1 MLLNLKSLDLKKFG
15 PGLLLAATAIGV
27 SHIVQSVQAGGIY
40 GPILI
45 LAIIFSHLVKYP
57 FFLTS
62 AKYSAN
68 KHKSLLTAYFE
79 LHPSFLLLFLVLT
92 FISMFSLQAV
102 VTLITAAV
110 IQNIFHFDITIGIL
124 SSILIII
131 CATILFI
138 GRYDFLDK
146 LIKPIILILF
156 LATIIALIYSFTGSN
171 DQDSIVEK
179 PAFSFFSKT
188 DFLFLIAF
196 IGWMPCPLD
205 CVVWNSLWNKRKQ
218 ETSNNSYDLNTI
230 KLDFK
235 IGYFTACILAI
246 LFLLLGYFIFYKNNI
261 TLDSS
266 AVPFIGKFL
275 GIYTSQFGQIAF
287 YVIAVAALLTMFSTT
302 ITCLDAYPRV
312 ISKSFNI
319 FSREFRKKE
328 INESN
333 FYNYF
338 LLFTTIGTI
347 FVLLFLLTNMRQ
359 IIMVATLISF
369 ISTAILVIIHHK
381 INIKLS
387 DEFTNVRMSRFEKN
401 YSILCIL
408 LILTLCIIMIVNLF

>member
-1 MLLNLKSLDLKKFG
+1 
-15 PGLLLAATAIGV
+15 
-27 SHIVQSVQAGGIY
+27 
-40 GPILI
+40 
-45 LAIIFSHLVKYP
+45 
-57 FFLTS
+57 
-62 AKYSAN
+62 
-68 KHKSLLTAYFE
+68 
-79 LHPSFLLLFLVLT
+79 
-92 FISMFSLQAV
+92 
-102 VTLITAAV
+102 
-110 IQNIFHFDITIGIL
+110 
-124 SSILIII
+124 
-131 CATILFI
+131 
-138 GRYDFLDK
+138 
-146 LIKPIILILF
+146 
-156 LATIIALIYSFTGSN
+156 
-171 DQDSIVEK
+171 
-179 PAFSFFSKT
+179 
-188 DFLFLIAF
+188 
-196 IGWMPCPLD
+196 MPCPLD

-312 ISKSFNI
+312 ISKSLNI

-401 YSILCIL
+401 YSILCIF